1 MTNPAKPSALFAG
14 TAEPDQGR
22 CTGSLG
28 GSRHAERCSGVFRRL
43 RKPRKPWS
51 GWSGNRWDT
60 ERNLSGKVKADRRA
74 GEGAREW
81 SEAEWKEL
89 ARPGVPGDCGVWR
102 GTQWSE
108 KSDNAQKLFNHLLSM
123 MLAGDSGKGHQQ
135 AVGFCV
141 HPSRLT
147 HKAGGVDTD
156 NG

>member
-1 MTNPAKPSALFAG
+1 MAG
-14 TAEPDQGR
+14 ARTVGIR
-22 CTGSLG
+22 
-28 GSRHAERCSGVFRRL
+28 SGTCPVQL
-43 RKPRKPWS
+43 R
-51 GWSGNRWDT
+51 
-60 ERNLSGKVKADRRA
+60 VDRRV

>member
-1 MTNPAKPSALFAG
+1 VIRSG
-14 TAEPDQGR
+14 TCPVLLK
-22 CTGSLG
+22 T
-28 GSRHAERCSGVFRRL
+28 
-43 RKPRKPWS
+43 
-51 GWSGNRWDT
+51 
-60 ERNLSGKVKADRRA
+60 DRRV
-74 GEGAREW
+74 GECAREW

-102 GTQWSE
+102 ETQWSE
-108 KSDNAQKLFNHLLSM
+108 KPDNAQKLFNYLLSM

-135 AVGFCV
+135 AVEFCV